1 MPAVQGTGEP
11 TIAWKEPSSSAN
23 ESGCSWH
30 AHVNATEMKKRPGGR
45 ALLILGSLDEVAM
58 TYDLSP
64 LSTRIELPL
73 LRAPLIPQVP
83 QSRTVE
89 GSLPSLESRV

>member
-1 MPAVQGTGEP
+1 M
-11 TIAWKEPSSSAN
+11 IAWKEPSTSAN

-45 ALLILGSLDEVAM
+45 ALLILGSLDEVAV

-73 LRAPLIPQVP
+73 LRAPPTPVP
-83 QSRTVE
+83 QPRTVE